1 VAIAVLAAAMMPRGA
16 RPSRAASYVM
26 LACVLVVSTMDSAS
40 GHPSDAGD
48 LSVAEIVDWLHLV
61 AALIWG
67 GGLLVLSWA
76 ILPRLVKDGARGA
89 RSMAGI
95 ATRFSRIAGWAVGFI
110 AITAPYQ
117 TWAYGGGIEE
127 LARSPYGRILVTK
140 VVLFVLLLVLGA
152 FNRYVS
158 VPRLHEWARSGN
170 EPRAAAQFTRT
181 VTLEALLVVA
191 VLLCAAFLRH
201 EVPARHLLRHDHQHM
216 AACGTGRAPAA
227 TG

>member
-1 VAIAVLAAAMMPRGA
+1 
-16 RPSRAASYVM
+16 M